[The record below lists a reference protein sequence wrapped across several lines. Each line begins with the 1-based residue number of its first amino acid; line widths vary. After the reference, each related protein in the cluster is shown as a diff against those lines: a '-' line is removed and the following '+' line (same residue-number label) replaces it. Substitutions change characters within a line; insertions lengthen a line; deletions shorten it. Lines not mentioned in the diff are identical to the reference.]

1 MAPKAGADSLP
12 APCGAIACEPNC
24 NEDFQEFPLVELNEI
39 LRRADIQ
46 VVLVGHDEFKEVE
59 MDLLKEK
66 VVIDTRGSW
75 R

>member
-1 MAPKAGADSLP
+1 
-12 APCGAIACEPNC
+12 
-24 NEDFQEFPLVELNEI
+24 
-39 LRRADIQ
+39 